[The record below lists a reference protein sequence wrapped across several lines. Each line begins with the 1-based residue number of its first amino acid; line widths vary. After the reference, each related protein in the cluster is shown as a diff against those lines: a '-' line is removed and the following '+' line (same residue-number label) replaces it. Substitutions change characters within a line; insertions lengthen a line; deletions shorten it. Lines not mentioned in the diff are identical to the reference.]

1 MNEYQN
7 LPETPEG
14 DNGGVHVNSGI
25 PNRAYFLF
33 SNVVGKNKAEQV
45 YYKALTDYLVKSSQF
60 IDMRLAVE
68 KAATDLF
75 GAGSTEVNAAKSAFD
90 QVGIGGGGGDD
101 HQDDICLL

>member
-33 SNVVGKNKAEQV
+33 SNVVGKSKAEQV

-68 KAATDLF
+68 KATTDLF
-75 GAGSTEVNAAKSAFD
+75 GSGSAELTAAKSAFD
-90 QVGIGGGGGDD
+90 QVGIGAGSGGNYE
-101 HQDDICLL
+101 DDIDT